1 MVTKEIQVA
10 LKNGLEA
17 RPVAV
22 FVQKA
27 SQYKS
32 DIYVCYDNKKVNGK
46 SIMGMMSLC
55 LAPGEMLTISAE
67 GPDEQTAADDIEAY
81 LISKE

>member
-27 SQYKS
+27 SQFKS
-32 DIYVCYDNKKVNGK
+32 EIYVHYHDKRVNGK
-46 SIMGMMSLC
+46 SIMGMMSLG
-55 LAPGEMLTISAE
+55 LARGEEITLSAD
-67 GPDEQTAADDIEAY
+67 GPDEESAIQDIEAF
-81 LISKE
+81 LTE

>member
-1 MVTKEIQVA
+1 MVMKEVQVA

-32 DIYVCYDNKKVNGK
+32 EIYVMYHDKKVNGK
-46 SIMGMMSLC
+46 SIMGMMSLG
-55 LAPGEMLTISAE
+55 LAPGEIVTISAD
-67 GPDEQTAADDIEAY
+67 GNDEELAMTDIEAY
-81 LISKE
+81 LIAKE